1 MVVKNPILA
10 LACSAALVA
19 CGGDDGGSKGAAG
32 GPVPW
37 TEVADEAP
45 GDNCAGGGVRISVGV
60 DDDGDGALDGSEV
73 TTTRYVCN
81 GVSGDGLTLEDIKP
95 LLVVSEEPPGDNCA
109 NGGRRLRVGVDRD
122 GDGKLDAAEVES
134 TEYDCHPEA
143 LARVHFGSFEVRT
156 PADVEALAEYD
167 IVLGDLWIAASFPG
181 SSLSLAGL
189 RTVGGYVQID
199 NCDGAAPAELESLDF
214 PDLERA
220 GDLTIHMACGSS
232 ALTSLTAPQL
242 RDVGGWLTIEETAI
256 EVIDLP
262 SLELV
267 VGELGIVEN
276 PSLQSVSL
284 PKLRRAYGALVRDNA
299 QLSGFAVPE
308 LTSLETAYFSEN
320 VALSDCVQYRM
331 SGLALA
337 RGSDY
342 YYLYNNGEPCD
353 DPAALCPEAVGFGVD
368 SSLRVCFFA
377 EETNFA
383 DGRSLC
389 GELGDDYDLAE
400 FTSAAD
406 FAALVNSEFLDRFSG
421 AYWIGYSDEAEEGD
435 WQWVAGS
442 AFEPGED
449 GSFWNA
455 GSPDDDTARNCA
467 SLGGNGRV
475 SDVPCGSM
483 RTALCR
489 RL

>member
-1 MVVKNPILA
+1 SHFHGGGQRIRSPASPAFGGETSGRTMVVKNPILA

-32 GPVPW
+32 GPVLW

-60 DDDGDGALDGSEV
+60 DDDGDGDG
-73 TTTRYVCN
+73 R
-81 GVSGDGLTLEDIKP
+81 
-95 LLVVSEEPPGDNCA
+95 
-109 NGGRRLRVGVDRD
+109 
-122 GDGKLDAAEVES
+122 LDAAEVES

-276 PSLQSVSL
+276 PNLQSVSL
-284 PKLRRAYGALVRDNA
+284 PKLRRAYGAL
-299 QLSGFAVPE
+299 
-308 LTSLETAYFSEN
+308 
-320 VALSDCVQYRM
+320 
-331 SGLALA
+331 
-337 RGSDY
+337 
-342 YYLYNNGEPCD
+342 
-353 DPAALCPEAVGFGVD
+353 
-368 SSLRVCFFA
+368 
-377 EETNFA
+377 
-383 DGRSLC
+383 
-389 GELGDDYDLAE
+389 
-400 FTSAAD
+400 
-406 FAALVNSEFLDRFSG
+406 
-421 AYWIGYSDEAEEGD
+421 
-435 WQWVAGS
+435 
-442 AFEPGED
+442 
-449 GSFWNA
+449 
-455 GSPDDDTARNCA
+455 
-467 SLGGNGRV
+467 
-475 SDVPCGSM
+475 
-483 RTALCR
+483 
-489 RL
+489 